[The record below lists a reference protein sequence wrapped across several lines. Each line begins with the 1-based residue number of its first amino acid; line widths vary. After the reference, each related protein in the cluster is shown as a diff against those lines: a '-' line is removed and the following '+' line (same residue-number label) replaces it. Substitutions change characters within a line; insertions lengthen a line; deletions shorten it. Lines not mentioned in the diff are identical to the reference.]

1 MKICRQFVIF
11 GPGKLQKGSLKVL
24 EFFQGHGVRTLS
36 EEYKKIA
43 ESNIRTSL
51 EISLCLPFHEPK
63 WKPLALKAG
72 YFLRLI
78 STTISVI
85 KLCGISIW
93 FGIVLQSNIK
103 SRTISVPFLQMKLI
117 GHSLRFCHLMY
128 MLNRVNI
135 LYNVNSIEG
144 RVLFLQILSSLCSM
158 LSRKCKDLQ
167 LCMSLA

>member
-1 MKICRQFVIF
+1 MDPELPWPTELSITRTHIFFFFHNFCRIAN
-11 GPGKLQKGSLKVL
+11 
-24 EFFQGHGVRTLS
+24 S

-158 LSRKCKDLQ
+158 LSRKRKDLQ
-167 LCMSLA
+167 LYMLLA